1 MGGVAGTF
9 NLFELLEAEAPLVIA
24 GLPAFVALMFV
35 LTIKLRKSPFDLSY
49 SHHAHQELVKG
60 VTTEMSG
67 PTLAMVE
74 ITHWMESVLFLGWV
88 GMFFLWSNPASIAVA
103 VLAAIAAFVLEIFI
117 DNNFARVKWQSCLR
131 WSWGLTL
138 ACAVAMFVIIAI
150 L

>member
-1 MGGVAGTF
+1 
-9 NLFELLEAEAPLVIA
+9 
-24 GLPAFVALMFV
+24 
-35 LTIKLRKSPFDLSY
+35 
-49 SHHAHQELVKG
+49 
-60 VTTEMSG
+60 
-67 PTLAMVE
+67 
-74 ITHWMESVLFLGWV
+74 MESVLFLGWV

-150 L
+150 LRSATKHLLLKNRNLGTKTADRTRQHLVAYARSFLD